1 MRTATNTTDDDRKRL
16 AKRRGD
22 RMLGPIELER
32 ILRACRRLTADG
44 ERASGRAPSAGRCRG
59 VDRMG
64 GGRMPHVLGETAPV
78 AGGTA
83 RAGVGDHPV
92 GDAEARRQPNACGGA
107 PSDEPA
113 CDPRDADS
121 RRAGRREHGHYL
133 VVTCFRSSRHIRMRA
148 AQTFTCAPES
158 AGVTRTPR
166 SRRIH
171 ETLHSRSHR
180 SLRLQPTKHP
190 DGRQRWRRRI
200 RHYHRCDI
208 IRFSLG
214 KHSRTGLRVER
225 NASLSR
231 ENRPV
236 RSVQL
241 CVHVR
246 S

>member
-1 MRTATNTTDDDRKRL
+1 MPC
-16 AKRRGD
+16 RRE
-22 RMLGPIELER
+22 PS
-32 ILRACRRLTADG
+32 LRAGSTPNIARRLSARAGAHPSCVPRLTADG

-158 AGVTRTPR
+158 PGVTRTPR
-166 SRRIH
+166 GKH
-171 ETLHSRSHR
+171 EEGACSIACTCGCRMLAEH
-180 SLRLQPTKHP
+180 
-190 DGRQRWRRRI
+190 RRR
-200 RHYHRCDI
+200 RR
-208 IRFSLG
+208 
-214 KHSRTGLRVER
+214 
-225 NASLSR
+225 
-231 ENRPV
+231 
-236 RSVQL
+236 
-241 CVHVR
+241 
-246 S
+246 